1 MRRRETTIAKCIK
14 LGESSTPITFL
25 AKKTGHLCIS
35 CDPLQTLQ
43 VFLIEEYFNPVG
55 FGLLTSVAK
64 VVTRIL
70 SVNLG

>member
-14 LGESSTPITFL
+14 LNRRRQFTFL

-35 CDPLQTLQ
+35 CAPLQTLQ
-43 VFLIEEYFNPVG
+43 VSLIEEYFNPVG
-55 FGLLTSVAK
+55 FGLLTSVVK